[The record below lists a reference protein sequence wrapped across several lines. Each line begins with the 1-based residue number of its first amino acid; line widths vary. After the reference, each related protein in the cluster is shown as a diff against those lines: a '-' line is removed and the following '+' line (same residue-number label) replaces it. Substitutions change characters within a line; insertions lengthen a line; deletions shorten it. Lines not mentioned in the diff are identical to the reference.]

1 MNKRIVTTAL
11 HRPTPGGSHEW
22 RSCGMR
28 STQAALLMS
37 FLPRLG
43 TSDRY
48 LHFGKSTQCHKMSN
62 VGAGRSETTLIQT
75 TLKDIVCIT
84 GITVWLWSVITRC
97 MEMYKIY
104 VLLLKEN
111 NSGTC
116 LDTSITQNHTQNS
129 SLL

>member
-1 MNKRIVTTAL
+1 MNKRIATTAL
-11 HRPTPGGSHEW
+11 HRPSMHRPTPGESHEQTK
-22 RSCGMR
+22 CGMR

-43 TSDRY
+43 ISDRY
-48 LHFGKSTQCHKMSN
+48 WHFRKSPQCHKMSN
-62 VGAGRSETTLIQT
+62 VGAGKSETTLIQT
-75 TLKDIVCIT
+75 TLKDIICIT
-84 GITVWLWSVITRC
+84 GITDWLWSVITRY

-116 LDTSITQNHTQNS
+116 LDTSMTQNHA
-129 SLL
+129 